1 MADAPTIEAKDRAA
15 WRRWLS
21 RHHARD
27 GGVWLVLHKKGS
39 TTGSLSYEDAVNEAL
54 CFGWI
59 DSKARTLDDE
69 RYTIWM
75 SPRKRGSVWA
85 VTNKRRIERLIEE
98 GAMTEA
104 GMAVIEAAK
113 ADGSWSAYDAVEAL
127 ELPDDLLAAFGRR
140 PGSRERWDAFP
151 ESVRKQA
158 LWWIVSAKREATRAA
173 RVEETAAR
181 AARNERVTDRPAKG

>member
-75 SPRKRGSVWA
+75 SPRKRGSV
-85 VTNKRRIERLIEE
+85 
-98 GAMTEA
+98 
-104 GMAVIEAAK
+104 
-113 ADGSWSAYDAVEAL
+113 
-127 ELPDDLLAAFGRR
+127 
-140 PGSRERWDAFP
+140 
-151 ESVRKQA
+151 
-158 LWWIVSAKREATRAA
+158 
-173 RVEETAAR
+173 
-181 AARNERVTDRPAKG
+181 

>member
-21 RHHARD
+21 RHHTRD

-75 SPRKRGSVWA
+75 SPRKPGSVWA
-85 VTNKRRIERLIEE
+85 ATNKRRIERLIEE

-104 GMAVIEAAK
+104 GMTVIEAAK
-113 ADGSWSAYDAVEAL
+113 ADGSWSAYDAVDAL
-127 ELPDDLLAAFGRR
+127 ELTDDLLAAFDRH

-151 ESVRKQA
+151 VSVRKQA
-158 LWWIVSAKREATRAA
+158 LWWIVSAKREATRAT
-173 RVEETAAR
+173 RVEETASR